1 MLKVNADR
9 IALVMAR
16 DILRADSQSQ
26 RNINAVVARE
36 VADFV
41 RVLSE
46 ELQKTMDNGIDSSCI
61 INTYKNQLTK

>member
-46 ELQKTMDNGIDSSCI
+46 ELQKNMDNGIDSSCI
-61 INTYKNQLTK
+61 INSYKNQLTK

>member
-46 ELQKTMDNGIDSSCI
+46 
-61 INTYKNQLTK
+61 